1 MGAYQPACDLHFD
14 VTWPLITGTLVLGHE
29 G

>member
-14 VTWPLITGTLVLGHE
+14 IAWPLIMGTLVLGHE